1 MKKKGKPKT
10 KKKTSGRSAKRKG
23 FAKKAPRQKAAGKAL
38 KTALGAVA
46 LAKVVGAAD
55 DPIGCCFWVDAS
67 GQNRFGEM
75 TQSACKARANS
86 TFRANKKC
94 PGGSG

>member
-1 MKKKGKPKT
+1 MEKGKPKT
-10 KKKTSGRSAKRKG
+10 KKKTGGRPAKRKG
-23 FAKKAPRQKAAGKAL
+23 FAKKPTRRKAPGKAL

-46 LAKVVGAAD
+46 LGQVAGAAD

-75 TQSACKARANS
+75 TQSACRGKANS
-86 TFRANKKC
+86 TFRPNKKC